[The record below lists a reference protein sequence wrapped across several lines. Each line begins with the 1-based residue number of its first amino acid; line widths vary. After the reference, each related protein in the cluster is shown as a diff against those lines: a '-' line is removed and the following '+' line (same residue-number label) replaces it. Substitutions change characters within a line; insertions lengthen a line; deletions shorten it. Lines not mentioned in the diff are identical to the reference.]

1 MTDLAKLCIGLGM
14 SWEFGVGGC
23 AVQSLTPNPQP
34 NSTPN
39 SMYMHKPTLLSLFA
53 LLITLFCSC
62 LSYKDI
68 VNFQDGKSLG
78 AGAVD
83 SIINKHEVRL
93 KTDDIIQVIVTSY
106 AREESER
113 FNLMNTQQAGQMAG
127 QGGGQSIADPY
138 GYRVDSKGNIEL
150 PVVGNIQVI
159 GLTMEECRDLIYNK
173 IYKTGYLK
181 DLSVQVRF
189 LSFRISVLGEVS
201 SPGTYTI
208 STQKINVLEAIGMA
222 HDVTLFSQRDNI
234 LVIREKEGQRLYGRI
249 NLKSKELFQSDYFYL
264 QPNDIIYV
272 EPHKSKILSA
282 PDPASRYIS
291 TVIAF
296 VSLMFLILK

>member
-1 MTDLAKLCIGLGM
+1 MNERSALRNQRPALSVKRTSSKH
-14 SWEFGVGGC
+14 
-23 AVQSLTPNPQP
+23 TQP
-34 NSTPN
+34 TN
-39 SMYMHKPTLLSLFA
+39 MHKPTLLSLSLFA
-53 LLITLFCSC
+53 LFITLFSSC

-93 KTDDIIQVIVTSY
+93 KTDDIVQVIVTSY

-113 FNLMNTQQAGQMAG
+113 FNLMNTQQVGQMAG
-127 QGGGQSIADPY
+127 QQGGGQSIADPY

-150 PVVGNIQVI
+150 PVVGNIQVT
-159 GLTMEECRDLIYNK
+159 GLTMEECRDVIYNK

-181 DLSVQVRF
+181 DLAVQVRF
-189 LSFRISVLGEVS
+189 LSFRISILGEVT

-208 STQKINVLEAIGMA
+208 AAQKVTVLEALGLA

-234 LVIREKEGQRLYGRI
+234 LVIREKEGQRLYGRV